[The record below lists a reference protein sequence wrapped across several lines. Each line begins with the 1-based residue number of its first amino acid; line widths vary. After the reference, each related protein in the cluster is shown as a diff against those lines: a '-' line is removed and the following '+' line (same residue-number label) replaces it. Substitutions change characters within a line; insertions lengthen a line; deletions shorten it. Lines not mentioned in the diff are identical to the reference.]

1 MSDQKRMKIIYLIGE
16 LSMGGSERQLYL
28 LLSHMDLTRIEPI
41 VIVFNPSQSM
51 SYHDPLQRAG
61 VTVITIPDNKKD
73 FITRFFFVNKKTR
86 KYKPDVIHS
95 WSAHDNIYGF
105 LLGKINHVPLTLGSF
120 RDSLRNYGFRSLPRI
135 VQRILIHWN
144 QYIVVNARSIKD
156 ELVEE
161 GYSKEKIFVL
171 DNCVLVVEKN
181 NEISRELSNITQRE
195 TSCVYVGSVCNL
207 HRKKN
212 VDVFINGVANV
223 VREYENVVGLIVGQ
237 PIKYDLAYYES
248 LQDLIIKNE
257 LEDKVFILGFRDD
270 IPQFM
275 YHLDIFCLL
284 SEFEGT
290 PNVVLEAMAAAKPVI
305 ASNTS
310 GIPDIVKHEENGIL
324 VAPGDTLEF
333 EAALRKLLSDTRL
346 AGQMGQNGQHRVQE
360 YYNCHNISS
369 QLIRL
374 YQSLLQQ

>member
-1 MSDQKRMKIIYLIGE
+1 MTDQKRTKIIYLIGE

-28 LLSHMDLTRIEPI
+28 LLSHMDLRCVEPI

-73 FITRFFFVNKKTR
+73 FITRFFFVNKKIR

-120 RDSLRNYGFRSLPRI
+120 RDSLRNHGFRSLPRI
-135 VQRILIHWN
+135 VQRILMHWN
-144 QYIVVNARSIKD
+144 QYIVVNAKSTKD

-161 GYSKEKIFVL
+161 GYSEEKVFVL

-181 NEISRELSNITQRE
+181 NEISRELLNITQRE
-195 TSCVYVGSVCNL
+195 TSCVYVGTVCNL

-212 VDVFINGVANV
+212 VDVFINGMANV
-223 VREYENVVGLIVGQ
+223 VREYENVIGLIVGQ
-237 PIKYDLAYYES
+237 PIKDDLAYYKS
-248 LQDLIIKNE
+248 LQDLITKNE
-257 LEDKVFILGFRDD
+257 LKDKVFILGFRDNA
-270 IPQFM
+270 PQFM

-305 ASNTS
+305 ATRTG
-310 GIPDIVKHEENGIL
+310 GIPDLIKDEENGIL
-324 VAPGDTLEF
+324 VTPGDAKEF

-346 AGQMGQNGQHRVQE
+346 AGQMGQSGQHRVQE